1 MLQFLKQ
8 PLIAHRA
15 PQVFEHPESF
25 DCRREQVGVGLQEC
39 DVRLGEPAR
48 PAVDL
53 KDAVG
58 LLAIGADDEDV
69 GERMHAVVRQELGI
83 GEPLLV
89 RDVIRGDRLAAADRA
104 ALGRAGAR
112 VHDRM
117 VDDTGLPPD
126 AGTHQQRLAVGTQLH
141 DLRKV
146 GPERLADEA
155 ACLGEDLV
163 ELHRTQRQVAEPGQ
177 HALLGEQHPLLV
189 VRLFGHGPPG

>member
-1 MLQFLKQ
+1 MAIDYRSELRR
-8 PLIAHRA
+8 PL
-15 PQVFEHPESF
+15 PFS
-25 DCRREQVGVGLQEC
+25 L
-39 DVRLGEPAR
+39 
-48 PAVDL
+48 AV
-53 KDAVG
+53 VTTV
-58 LLAIGADDEDV
+58 LLIWLIVASVA
-69 GERMHAVVRQELGI
+69 VRQELGI

-89 RDVIRGDRLAAADRA
+89 RDVVRGDRLAAADRA